1 MSATSKVRHRASVG
15 WRGRIRARCGDD
27 SSERGAVL
35 VEAAF
40 VLPVLLLLIFG
51 MIEFGLVFKDSLTL
65 SEMVQAGARVG
76 SELGSQS
83 TDLTASPP
91 VDSTDFEILTAVMAA
106 SHPLNSTIQY
116 VTIFNADGAN
126 GNVPAGCSGANA
138 ASVPG
143 ECNVYPGAY
152 VESLGTT
159 QPANFSNYDSSWPPS
174 SRNVTEQTVNGF
186 PGPDYIG
193 VYISAIHSSVTGIV
207 PGGSI
212 HLSDTAVLRLEPQS
226 FQQ

>member
-15 WRGRIRARCGDD
+15 WRGRIRARYGDD

-76 SELGSQS
+76 SELGNQS
-83 TDLTASPP
+83 TDLTASPA
-91 VDSTDFEILTAVMAA
+91 VDSTDYEILTAVMAA
-106 SHPLNSTIQY
+106 SHPLNAAIQY

-126 GNVPAGCSGANA
+126 GTVPALCSGANPT
-138 ASVPG
+138 SEPG
-143 ECNVYPGAY
+143 ECNVYLPG
-152 VESLGTT
+152 VLDNLGTT
-159 QPANFSNYDSSWPPS
+159 QPAGFDDSAWPPS
-174 SRNVTEQTVNGF
+174 SRNVTEQTENGF